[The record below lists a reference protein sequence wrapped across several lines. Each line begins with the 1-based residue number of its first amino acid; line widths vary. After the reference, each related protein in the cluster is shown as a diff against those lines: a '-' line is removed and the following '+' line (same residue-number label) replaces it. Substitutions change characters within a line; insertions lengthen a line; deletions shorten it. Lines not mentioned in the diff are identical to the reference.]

1 MVCDWLYLITL
12 VVLWGHQHPHPP
24 ARAWLEVGLALMYIM
39 NLPLQ
44 NPVVQS
50 CKTNLGN
57 PLAENLQC
65 CGSPAL

>member
-44 NPVVQS
+44 NPVDRKSVV
-50 CKTNLGN
+50 
-57 PLAENLQC
+57 
-65 CGSPAL
+65 